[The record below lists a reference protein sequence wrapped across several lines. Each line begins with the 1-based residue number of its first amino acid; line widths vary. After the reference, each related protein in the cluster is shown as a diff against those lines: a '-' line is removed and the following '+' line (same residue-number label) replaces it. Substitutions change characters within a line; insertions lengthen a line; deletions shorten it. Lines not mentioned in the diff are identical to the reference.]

1 MDVCIA
7 RGYFG
12 KRVGLLLQGF
22 VFDGVGD
29 GGARGE
35 VRGSVSDGVP
45 FLCCENRN
53 ELFSRCEN
61 TIASSRRL

>member
-1 MDVCIA
+1 M
-7 RGYFG
+7 
-12 KRVGLLLQGF
+12 GLLLQGF